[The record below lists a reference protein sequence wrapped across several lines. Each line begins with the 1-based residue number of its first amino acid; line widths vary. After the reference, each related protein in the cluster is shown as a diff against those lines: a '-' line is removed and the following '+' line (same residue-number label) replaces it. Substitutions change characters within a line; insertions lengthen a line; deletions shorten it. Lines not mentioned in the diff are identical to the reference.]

1 MSEGSEWYQID
12 PKLLEGKIP
21 LAELRK
27 ESQLTLQR
35 YRVSRAAALSRG
47 LPSEPLAWEMLL
59 RRVFWLQRVRQ
70 SLFRAV
76 LLQEVAKNSK
86 ARNWFGR

>member
-1 MSEGSEWYQID
+1 M
-12 PKLLEGKIP
+12 
-21 LAELRK
+21 AELRK